1 MEEKK
6 YKVPTPV
13 TPEQIAER
21 RNAAPINPEVV
32 GNGVVDDVS
41 LASCVYKNELSRKS
55 LTVHHLQRRLNELG
69 HSIALQDK
77 DGWFGDYTLMAV
89 NEFRSAK
96 GLPESPKIDA
106 ETFLAIFDGDFV
118 VRATV

>member
-1 MEEKK
+1 MEDKK

-21 RNAAPINPEVV
+21 RNEAPINPEVV
-32 GNGVVDDVS
+32 GNGVVDEVRLD
-41 LASCVYKNELSRKS
+41 SCVYKNELSRKS

-69 HSIALQDK
+69 YAIALQDK

-89 NEFRSAK
+89 NEFRTEK

-118 VRATV
+118 VKPIV